1 MTYSKWV
8 NIQELLGHPVGK
20 RKTCCLAQ
28 VLLPRHFQTIVFFGF
43 FPSHVLLGLQQMV
56 SEVRQNDHIAL
67 VTLYGP
73 PGLVPT

>member
-20 RKTCCLAQ
+20 KKPCCLAQ
-28 VLLPRHFQTIVFFGF
+28 VLLPKQFQTICL
-43 FPSHVLLGLQQMV
+43 HVLLGLQQMV
-56 SEVRQNDHIAL
+56 SEVRQNNHIAL